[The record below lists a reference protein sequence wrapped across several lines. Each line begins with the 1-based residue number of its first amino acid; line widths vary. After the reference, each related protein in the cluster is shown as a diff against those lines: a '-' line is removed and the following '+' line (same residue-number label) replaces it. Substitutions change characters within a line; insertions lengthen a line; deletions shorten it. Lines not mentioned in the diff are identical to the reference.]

1 MSALLCQ
8 SIAYGDIQSS
18 ALDTSA
24 AAHTKVTAMQAR
36 EVATPRSS
44 APRVVATTRR
54 GRAEDGIINSYRR
67 QIENRPNTSTTPART
82 SPSGSSAVAKTAAA
96 TPSLSS
102 AYPAIGSMQRQS
114 LLLNS
119 APALVEPMREVS
131 PGVYA
136 WRKNITATVF
146 WIGEHAC
153 AKNPVANYKSSWD
166 TNWTANYGGYDD
178 PDPGMR
184 DEHFKPRNI
193 ATPGQNPFYVAL
205 PYNDITRP
213 FGHKPE
219 AERVIPWFRRD
230 FTAPGRTVL
239 KGKWVQIEFNGKWCF
254 AQWEDCGPFNT
265 EDYSYVFGSSPP
277 KNYKN
282 KAAGIDVSPAV
293 RDYLGMRSGDKV
305 NWRFVD
311 VRRIPRS
318 GPWTKWGANNPFV
331 NADLMPGK
339 RGDFASSN

>member
-1 MSALLCQ
+1 
-8 SIAYGDIQSS
+8 
-18 ALDTSA
+18 
-24 AAHTKVTAMQAR
+24 MQAR
-36 EVATPRSS
+36 EAAAPRST
-44 APRVVATTRR
+44 APRVVAGTRR
-54 GRAEDGIINSYRR
+54 GHAEDRIINSYRR
-67 QIENRPNTSTTPART
+67 QLENQPRASTTAAHPAT
-82 SPSGSSAVAKTAAA
+82 SASTAPATGSMGGS
-96 TPSLSS
+96 
-102 AYPAIGSMQRQS
+102 YPAIGSLQRPN
-114 LLLNS
+114 LLLNNA
-119 APALVEPMREVS
+119 APLIEPMREVS
-131 PGVYA
+131 PGVYS

-178 PDPGMR
+178 PDPTRR

-193 ATPGQNPFYVAL
+193 LTPGQNPFYVAL

-230 FTAPGRTVL
+230 FTAPGRTVC

-265 EDYSYVFGSSPP
+265 EDYAYVFGNAAP

-282 KAAGIDVSPAV
+282 NGAGIDVSPAV

-311 VRRIPRS
+311 IKRIPRS

-331 NADLMPGK
+331 NTALLESKRADMA
-339 RGDFASSN
+339 RNN